1 MSASTETIASRFDT
15 AARRYGTRPFLRV
28 LPETAGI
35 YGIAAGDLS
44 YAAARERVDARAADY
59 RAAGYGPGVR
69 VGLLLLNRPDFVL
82 QFLALNAVGA
92 SIVPINP
99 DLRAAELE
107 YLIDHSEM
115 AAAVVV
121 PERIAD
127 LQAAGTAVGAALAVT
142 GPAEAPAPL
151 DLERSEVALGPET
164 EAAVLYTSG
173 TTGKPKGC
181 VLTNRY
187 FLHAGDWYVGLGGLC
202 DLGQGEAVML
212 TPLPLA
218 HMNALACSVMGMIS
232 AGGCLVMLDRFHPRS
247 WWDSVRLS
255 GATCLH
261 YLGVMPAILMQAEP
275 ADTDRDHTV
284 QFGFGAGV
292 GPQLPAAFEERFGF
306 PLIESWAMTEVGV
319 GGCITANREPR
330 KIGSSCFGKPGP
342 DVEVRIV
349 TESGAGAGVDE
360 PGELLVR
367 RAGPDPAYGFFRDYL
382 KDEAA
387 TADVWRD
394 GWFHTGDVVRA
405 DADGDLHFVD
415 RKKNVIRRSGEN
427 IAALEVEEVL
437 KQHAHVDA
445 AAVAPV
451 QDPIRGEE
459 VFACVTLATK
469 ADAAARAE
477 IAVALQA
484 WCLQRLAYYKAPGYI
499 AFVEALP
506 LTSTNKV
513 QRGELKAL
521 AQRLEAVGECHDLR
535 QGKRR
540 AA

>member
-1 MSASTETIASRFDT
+1 MPLSTETIAARFT
-15 AARRYGTRPFLRV
+15 AAALRYGDRPFLRV

-35 YGIAAGDLS
+35 YGIVAGDLS
-44 YAAARERVDARAADY
+44 YGAVKEQVDARAV
-59 RAAGYGPGVR
+59 RFRSGGYGPGVR
-69 VGLLLLNRPDFVL
+69 VGLLLLNRPDFL
-82 QFLALNAVGA
+82 LNFLALNAVGA

-107 YLIDHSEM
+107 YLIGHSEM
-115 AAAVVV
+115 VAAVAVA
-121 PERIAD
+121 ERMAD
-127 LQAAGTAVGAALAVT
+127 LQAAAAAIGSPLAVT
-142 GPAEAPAPL
+142 GPDEAPAVVGP
-151 DLERSEVALGPET
+151 ERQAAALGPET

-181 VLTNRY
+181 VLTNSY

-202 DLGQGEAVML
+202 ELGRGEAVML

-218 HMNALACSVMGMIS
+218 HMNALACSVMGMIT
-232 AGGCLVMLDRFHPRS
+232 AGGCLAMLDRFHPRS
-247 WWDSVRLS
+247 WWDSVRAS
-255 GATCLH
+255 RATCLH
-261 YLGVMPAILMQAEP
+261 YLGVMPAILMKAEP
-275 ADTDRDHTV
+275 AASDRDHDV
-284 QFGFGAGV
+284 RFGFGAGV
-292 GPQLPAAFEERFGF
+292 GAQLHAAFEQRFGF

-330 KIGSSCFGKPGP
+330 KVGSSCFGKPGP
-342 DVEVRIV
+342 EVEVRIV
-349 TESGAGAGVDE
+349 TDSGTVAPVDQ

-367 RAGPDPAYGFFRDYL
+367 RAGQDPAYGFFRNYL

-387 TADVWRD
+387 TAEVWRD
-394 GWFHTGDVVRA
+394 GWFHTGDVVRE

-437 KQHAHVDA
+437 KQHADIEA

-451 QDPIRGEE
+451 DDPIRGEE
-459 VFACVTLATK
+459 VFACLTLKTKVEAATQ
-469 ADAAARAE
+469 AE
-477 IAVALQA
+477 IAATLQA

-499 AFVEALP
+499 AFVETLP

-521 AQRLEAVGECHDLR
+521 AQRLEAAGQCHDLR

>member
-1 MSASTETIASRFDT
+1 MSVPTETIASRFQA
-15 AARRYGTRPFLRV
+15 AARRYPDKPFLRV
-28 LPETAGI
+28 LPETAEI
-35 YGIAAGDLS
+35 YGTGAGDLS
-44 YAAARERVDARAADY
+44 YAAVETQVGARAAAF

-69 VGLLLLNRPDFVL
+69 VGLLLLNRPDFL
-82 QFLALNAVGA
+82 LNFLALNAVGA

-107 YLIDHSEM
+107 YLIGHSEM
-115 AAAVVV
+115 AAAVAVGV
-121 PERIAD
+121 RIAD
-127 LQAAGTAVGAALAVT
+127 LEAAGATVGSSFAVT
-142 GPAEAPAPL
+142 GPDEPPAPL
-151 DLERSEVALGPET
+151 GPERQVAALGPET

-181 VLTNRY
+181 VLTNSY

-202 DLGQGEAVML
+202 ELGRGEAVML

-218 HMNALACSVMGMIS
+218 HMNALACSVMGTIT
-232 AGGCLVMLDRFHPRS
+232 AGGCLAMLDRFHPRS
-247 WWDSVRLS
+247 WWESVRAS
-255 GATCLH
+255 RATCLH
-261 YLGVMPAILMQAEP
+261 YLGVMPAILMKADP
-275 ADTDRDHTV
+275 AATDRDHSLR
-284 QFGFGAGV
+284 FGFGAGV
-292 GPQLPAAFEERFGF
+292 GPQLHAAFEQRFGF

-342 DVEVRIV
+342 EVEVRIV
-349 TESGAGAGVDE
+349 TDGGAPAPVDQ

-367 RAGPDPAYGFFRDYL
+367 RAGPDPAYGFFRNYL

-387 TADVWRD
+387 TAEVWRG

-437 KQHAHVDA
+437 KQHADIEA

-451 QDPIRGEE
+451 EDPIRGEE
-459 VFACVTLATK
+459 VFACLTLKTK
-469 ADAAARAE
+469 ADPAAHVEIARA
-477 IAVALQA
+477 VQA

-499 AFVEALP
+499 AFVETLP

-521 AQRLEAVGECHDLR
+521 AQRLEASGHCHDLR
-535 QGKRR
+535 RGKRR

>member
-1 MSASTETIASRFDT
+1 MSASTETIASRFDA
-15 AARRYGTRPFLRV
+15 AARRYAARPFLRV
-28 LPETAGI
+28 LPETASI
-35 YGIAAGDLS
+35 YGIAQGDLS
-44 YAAARERVDARAADY
+44 YAAAKERIDARAADF
-59 RAAGYGPGVR
+59 RTAGYGPGVR

-82 QFLALNAVGA
+82 DFLALNAVGA

-107 YLIDHSEM
+107 YLIGHSEM
-115 AAAVVV
+115 VAAVAV

-127 LQAAGTAVGAALAVT
+127 LQAAGAAVGSALVAT
-142 GPAEAPAPL
+142 EPGAAPAPL
-151 DLERSEVALGPET
+151 DLDRSEMALGPET

-202 DLGQGEAVML
+202 DLGRGEAVML

-247 WWDSVRLS
+247 WWESVRVS

-261 YLGVMPAILMQAEP
+261 YLGVMPAILMQAEA

-284 QFGFGAGV
+284 RFGFGAGV
-292 GPQLPAAFEERFGF
+292 GAQLHAAFEERFGF
-306 PLIESWAMTEVGV
+306 PLVESWAMTEVGV

-342 DVEVRIV
+342 DVEVRII
-349 TESGAGAGVDE
+349 TESGANAGVDE

-387 TADVWRD
+387 TAEVWRD

>member
-1 MSASTETIASRFDT
+1 MPVSTETIASRFD
-15 AARRYGTRPFLRV
+15 AAALRYGAKPFLRV
-28 LPETAGI
+28 LPETAGL
-35 YGIAAGDLS
+35 YGIAEGDLG
-44 YAAARERVDARAADY
+44 YAAVKQLIHARAAGY

-82 QFLALNAVGA
+82 NFLALNAVGV

-107 YLIDHSEM
+107 YLIGHSEM
-115 AAAVVV
+115 AAAVAVS
-121 PERIAD
+121 ERIAD
-127 LQAAGTAVGAALAVT
+127 LRAAGAAVGTALAVA
-142 GPAEAPAPL
+142 GPDEAPPPL
-151 DLERSEVALGPET
+151 GSEREPPALGSET

-181 VLTNRY
+181 VLTNGY

-202 DLGQGEAVML
+202 DLGEGEAVML

-247 WWDSVRLS
+247 WWESVRAS

-261 YLGVMPAILMQAEP
+261 YLGVMPAILMKADP
-275 ADTDRDHTV
+275 AASDRDHNLR
-284 QFGFGAGV
+284 FGFGAGV
-292 GPQLPAAFEERFGF
+292 GVQLHAAFEERFGF

-342 DVEVRIV
+342 EVEVRIV
-349 TESGAGAGVDE
+349 ADDGEPAGVDQ

-387 TADVWRD
+387 TADIWRD

-437 KQHAHVDA
+437 KQHAEVDA

-451 QDPIRGEE
+451 YDPIRGEE
-459 VFACVTLATK
+459 VFACVTLKTK
-469 ADAAARAE
+469 ADAAARAA
-477 IAVALQA
+477 IALALQA
-484 WCLQRLAYYKAPGYI
+484 WCLRRLAYYKAPGYV

-513 QRGELKAL
+513 QRGELKVL
-521 AQRLEAVGECHDLR
+521 AQRLEAGGDCHDLR
-535 QGKRR
+535 HGKRR

>member
-1 MSASTETIASRFDT
+1 MSASIETIASRFDA
-15 AARRYGTRPFLRV
+15 AARRYAAKPFLRV
-28 LPETAGI
+28 LPETASI
-35 YGIAAGDLS
+35 YGIAPGDLS
-44 YAAARERVDARAADY
+44 YAAAKERIDARAADY

-82 QFLALNAVGA
+82 DFLALNAVGA

-107 YLIDHSEM
+107 YLIGHSEM
-115 AAAVVV
+115 AGAVAV

-127 LQAAGTAVGAALAVT
+127 LQVAGAAVGSALVAT
-142 GPAEAPAPL
+142 EPGAAPAPL
-151 DLERSEVALGPET
+151 DLDRSEMALGPET

-173 TTGKPKGC
+173 TTDKPKGC

-202 DLGQGEAVML
+202 DLGRGEAVML

-247 WWDSVRLS
+247 WWESIRVS

-261 YLGVMPAILMQAEP
+261 YLGVMPAILMQVEA
-275 ADTDRDHTV
+275 ANTDRDHTV
-284 QFGFGAGV
+284 RFGFGAGV
-292 GPQLPAAFEERFGF
+292 GARLHAAFEERFGF
-306 PLIESWAMTEVGV
+306 PLVESWAMTEVGV

-349 TESGAGAGVDE
+349 TESGANAGVDE

-451 QDPIRGEE
+451 QDPVRGEE

-477 IAVALQA
+477 IAAALQA

>member
-1 MSASTETIASRFDT
+1 MSASTETIASRFDA
-15 AARRYGTRPFLRV
+15 AARRYAARPFLRV
-28 LPETAGI
+28 LPETASI
-35 YGIAAGDLS
+35 YGIAPGDLS
-44 YAAARERVDARAADY
+44 YAAAKERIDARAADF
-59 RAAGYGPGVR
+59 RIAGYGPGVR

-82 QFLALNAVGA
+82 DFLALNAVGA

-107 YLIDHSEM
+107 YLIGHSEM
-115 AAAVVV
+115 AAAVAV

-127 LQAAGTAVGAALAVT
+127 LQAAGAAVGSALVAT
-142 GPAEAPAPL
+142 EPGAAPAPL
-151 DLERSEVALGPET
+151 DLDRSDMALGPET

-202 DLGQGEAVML
+202 DLGRGEAVML

-247 WWDSVRLS
+247 WWESVRVS

-261 YLGVMPAILMQAEP
+261 YLGVMPAILMQAEA

-284 QFGFGAGV
+284 RFGFGAGV
-292 GPQLPAAFEERFGF
+292 GAQLHAAFEERFGF
-306 PLIESWAMTEVGV
+306 PLVESWAMTEVGV

-342 DVEVRIV
+342 DVEVRII
-349 TESGAGAGVDE
+349 TESGANAGVDE

-469 ADAAARAE
+469 AGAAARAE
-477 IAVALQA
+477 IAMALQA

>member
-1 MSASTETIASRFDT
+1 MSASIETIASRFDA
-15 AARRYGTRPFLRV
+15 AARRYAAKPFLRV
-28 LPETAGI
+28 LPETASI
-35 YGIAAGDLS
+35 YGIASGDLS
-44 YAAARERVDARAADY
+44 YAAAKERIDARAADY

-82 QFLALNAVGA
+82 DFLALNAVGA

-107 YLIDHSEM
+107 YLIGHSEM
-115 AAAVVV
+115 AAAVAV

-127 LQAAGTAVGAALAVT
+127 LQVAGAAVGSALVAT
-142 GPAEAPAPL
+142 EPGAAPAPL
-151 DLERSEVALGPET
+151 DLDRSEMALGPET

-202 DLGQGEAVML
+202 DLGRGEAVML

-247 WWDSVRLS
+247 WWESVRVS

-261 YLGVMPAILMQAEP
+261 YLGVMPAILMQVEA
-275 ADTDRDHTV
+275 ANTDRDHTV
-284 QFGFGAGV
+284 RFGFGAGV
-292 GPQLPAAFEERFGF
+292 GAQLHAAFEERFGF
-306 PLIESWAMTEVGV
+306 PLVESWAMTEVGV

-349 TESGAGAGVDE
+349 TESGANAGVDE

-387 TADVWRD
+387 TADIWRD

-415 RKKNVIRRSGEN
+415 RKKNVICRSGEN

-477 IAVALQA
+477 IAAALQA

>member
-44 YAAARERVDARAADY
+44 YAAAREWVDARAADY

-284 QFGFGAGV
+284 RFGFGAGV
-292 GPQLPAAFEERFGF
+292 GPQLHAAFEARFGF

-342 DVEVRIV
+342 EVEVRIV

-382 KDEAA
+382 KDAAA
-387 TADVWRD
+387 TADVWRG

-437 KQHAHVDA
+437 KQYADIDA

-459 VFACVTLATK
+459 VFACVTLK
-469 ADAAARAE
+469 IEADAAARAE
-477 IAVALQA
+477 IALALQA
-484 WCLQRLAYYKAPGYI
+484 WCLQRLAYYTAPGYI

-521 AQRLEAVGECHDLR
+521 AQRLEAAGDCHDLR
-535 QGKRR
+535 RGKRR